1 MNKSDGKLVIPY
13 DIVDIIISYL
23 DIDSSRN
30 FLISSSNIYYDY
42 RYRKHFYIVFIK
54 KVFNYFPSLSKI
66 SIVDI
71 IKTIVF
77 SDDEIERMYNMTNK
91 IFNHFK
97 KHRYTLLA
105 DMLIYI
111 CELNRDDEYLF
122 KLIMSYCYFSKN
134 GENIYNALKAD
145 DLVYLLMF
153 TKDISVITK
162 YIYVDV
168 MILFNV
174 IRYKINS
181 KSTDDVLYLINYL
194 LFKHFFRYSNYVEDI
209 ITDIACELIKK
220 NNYNK

>member
-91 IFNHFK
+91 ILLTVFSMVADLERDFISGRTK
-97 KHRYTLLA
+97 EGLRAREAKGIKLGKPLGTLQNSSYDKDRERIFDLYRMGVPLNKIISIHLKYGKYNSLK
-105 DMLIYI
+105 DYI
-111 CELNRDDEYLF
+111 LKRLPLESNR
-122 KLIMSYCYFSKN
+122 SAVN
-134 GENIYNALKAD
+134 
-145 DLVYLLMF
+145 
-153 TKDISVITK
+153 
-162 YIYVDV
+162 
-168 MILFNV
+168 
-174 IRYKINS
+174 
-181 KSTDDVLYLINYL
+181 
-194 LFKHFFRYSNYVEDI
+194 
-209 ITDIACELIKK
+209 
-220 NNYNK
+220 